1 VKTFDWRLESRPD
14 AHPPTTTTASQTIAT
29 GQRYRTA
36 HLAQAP
42 TRLVC
47 AELVLT
53 NERVDQRS
61 LGTLEASVRK
71 RRDVE
76 LIHEE
81 LEELFADLWQV
92 PGFAGLRRGFR
103 PQVDC
108 FRTEEPPAVTLVVD
122 LAGIDPEQVSIQV
135 TERTVLVSGVRRRP
149 ELTCPVSYRQMEIE
163 YGQFQRRVTLAEDVD
178 PSRAEATYERGLLS
192 VVMPLAQTPRT
203 GRITIALGQK
213 EAE

>member
-1 VKTFDWRLESRPD
+1 V
-14 AHPPTTTTASQTIAT
+14 Q
-29 GQRYRTA
+29 
-36 HLAQAP
+36 
-42 TRLVC
+42 
-47 AELVLT
+47 
-53 NERVDQRS
+53 
-61 LGTLEASVRK
+61 K